1 MNPTANPT
9 PDQIID
15 QLRREIGLLKIRCF
29 DAVEAARQLEEALSK
44 IAGASGLENENSIE
58 ALIKHVYLLA
68 HPEEREQLE
77 KDIAQAQ
84 AEAEA
89 QAQAEAKAADKAK
102 RLPINKV

>member
-44 IAGASGLENENSIE
+44 IAGASGLENENSID

-84 AEAEA
+84 AEA
-89 QAQAEAKAADKAK
+89 KAADKAK
-102 RLPINKV
+102 RPPINKV